1 MTDDDADVYNDDDY
15 QWPDANRVVVP
26 PGAGAEPA
34 APEATGS
41 EEISVDG
48 QPVIVEGDGEETL
61 ETTRSLTGTE
71 EMVAT
76 VNVPSVDGEPVIQPV
91 EGDGGETN
99 RESDDDCMLPN
110 MTAEFTTMLQLSGGY
125 LNCNALCILMCMPL
139 SNSGHY

>member
-1 MTDDDADVYNDDDY
+1 MADDDADVYNDDDY

-34 APEATGS
+34 APGS

-48 QPVIVEGDGEETL
+48 QPVIVEGEGGETL

-71 EMVAT
+71 EMVAA

-99 RESDDDCMLPN
+99 RESDDDWVMLPN
-110 MTAEFTTMLQLSGGY
+110 MTAEFTTILQLSGGY